1 VTIPGLGDLSPPH
14 HHVPIGRWL
23 VTILVFALLAGGG
36 YAAFLGLTGGSS
48 GASASKLP
56 LCPLPST
63 LPAPPAGPLRLTVK
77 NATERNG
84 LAASVAAQLTH
95 RAFHVISIGNAI
107 KISSNVATVRYSRD
121 RRLGAD
127 KVAAQITGST
137 LVEVGGHGVVELDIG
152 TKFQALA
159 TPLAAKSAYL
169 RLLPHPAVTP
179 AASPTCR
186 PQD

>member
-1 VTIPGLGDLSPPH
+1 L
-14 HHVPIGRWL
+14 
-23 VTILVFALLAGGG
+23 
-36 YAAFLGLTGGSS
+36 
-48 GASASKLP
+48 ASKLP
-56 LCPLPST
+56 LCPLPT
-63 LPAPPAGPLRLTVK
+63 NLPAPPAAGPLRLTVK

-95 RAFHVISIGNAI
+95 RAFHVISVGNAVQ
-107 KISSNVATVRYSRD
+107 ISSNVATVRYSRD
-121 RRLGAD
+121 RRLVAD
-127 KVAAQITGST
+127 KVAAQIKGST

-159 TPLAAKSAYL
+159 SPLAAKAAYL

-179 AASPTCR
+179 TASPTCR